1 MCTPN
6 MLTPSP
12 NPDTDVLLPPPN
24 SFTLTPTPHH
34 LGLGATLTRQ
44 HARQSSTPS
53 DMEQDTP
60 PGLSP
65 SDGPTTHVPSSVSSR
80 LYPGLAVPVLSRVSS
95 GEVGS
100 DKIDR
105 SWGREGSWRQTATPL
120 PMTHSSGYN
129 VPTHSTLKSYHNV
142 KESAIEPSPTVHK
155 DPTSILKSVLRDGKL
170 TSTSSRDDRG
180 GGSRSRERSSPP
192 RPVLV
197 KARSVSPKKATA
209 PAEASVPYHK
219 KAFNTHSRSKS
230 SSSLK
235 PERAYEQLARSR
247 DDMSYTRSLS
257 AGSTLH
263 DLLSRIQVSPS
274 HTEMCLTHVPA
285 KKNEKPI
292 VPRGKNGDR
301 LFTSRSLERPSSPR
315 LDRSLSPSR
324 RVVSLPMSRVRSR
337 ERSPSPDRSYLRKS
351 IEQLRDSISMSS
363 STFNDID
370 TELGNIP
377 RTLTH
382 EEEINLIIS
391 GDANF
396 LRMSTPESFPSVD
409 VQSNESIVSNESEY
423 EMRF

>member
-1 MCTPN
+1 

-24 SFTLTPTPHH
+24 SFTLSSTPHH

-65 SDGPTTHVPSSVSSR
+65 SDGPSTLLPTNVSSR

-95 GEVGS
+95 EVGG
-100 DKIDR
+100 DKTDR
-105 SWGREGSWRQTATPL
+105 SWKDGTWRQAPTPA
-120 PMTHSSGYN
+120 PHTHSAYN
-129 VPTHSTLKSYHNV
+129 ALTHSASIKSYQSG
-142 KESAIEPSPTVHK
+142 KENALESTPSVHK
-155 DPTSILKSVLRDGKL
+155 DPASILKSVLKDGKSL
-170 TSTSSRDDRG
+170 SSSFSQERG
-180 GGSRSRERSSPP
+180 GMFSRSRDRSSPP
-192 RPVLV
+192 KPVLV
-197 KARSVSPKKATA
+197 KARSVSPKKG
-209 PAEASVPYHK
+209 PGPIDSSYHK
-219 KAFNTHSRSKS
+219 KVFNTHSRSKS

-235 PERAYEQLARSR
+235 PERAYEHLARSK
-247 DDMSYTRSLS
+247 DDITMAYTRSLS
-257 AGSTLH
+257 TGSTIH
-263 DLLSRIQVSPS
+263 DLLSRTLQVSPS

-285 KKNEKPI
+285 KKSEKPI

-315 LDRSLSPSR
+315 RDRALSPSR
-324 RVVSLPMSRVRSR
+324 RVVSLPISRGRSR
-337 ERSPSPDRSYLRKS
+337 ERSPSPDRNYLRKS

-363 STFNDID
+363 STYNDID
-370 TELGNIP
+370 LELGNIP

-391 GDANF
+391 GEANL
-396 LRMSTPESFPSVD
+396 LRMSTPESFPSVE
-409 VQSNESIVSNESEY
+409 VQSNESVISNESEY